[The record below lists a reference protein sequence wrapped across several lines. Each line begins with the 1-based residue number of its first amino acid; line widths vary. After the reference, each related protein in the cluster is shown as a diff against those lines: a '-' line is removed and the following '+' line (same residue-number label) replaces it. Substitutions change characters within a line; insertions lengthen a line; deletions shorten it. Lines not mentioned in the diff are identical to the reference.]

1 MACRRGCSGAAPTYT
16 EAENEI
22 HKYVGTP
29 CWKGDGSY
37 YPADRV
43 NAGVAML
50 IGKLKELEK
59 ARKAE
64 D

>member
-1 MACRRGCSGAAPTYT
+1 MACRRGCTRPAYS
-16 EAENEI
+16 EAEQEI

-29 CWKGDGSY
+29 CWMNGGPY

>member
-1 MACRRGCSGAAPTYT
+1 MACRRGCTRPAYS
-16 EAENEI
+16 EVEQEI

-29 CWKGDGSY
+29 CWMDGGPY

-50 IGKLKELEK
+50 IGKINALENK
-59 ARKAE
+59 NDR
-64 D
+64 